1 MMRTIGNRCR
11 AIFKAN
17 RYFWLGII
25 GVALIVILLVVS
37 STYNRLGVGKQ
48 DIKAEFAQ
56 TAGVRVGDK
65 VNVAGVP
72 VGAVSGERL
81 EGDHVLIT
89 LQVNGDLK
97 LGPDA
102 KAAIKMA
109 TLLGARYIS
118 LDPGDG
124 SGLSGGRIHKNNTT
138 VPYDLNDVIQIGTPK
153 FEALNTQQLVKS
165 FQVIGDQLDGSPQLT
180 AQALDS
186 VGALAKT
193 INDRQAQVDG
203 LLKNLDRVTKILG
216 DNRNSLLLVITQ
228 GEAIANRV
236 MERQALLRELLNDV
250 ATLTRQLQQIGA
262 ENKNQLGPT
271 IGQLDTMAQGLQKNK
286 DNLDRL
292 LSIMPVSLRQFN
304 NALGN
309 GPYGEVGVPWLFPD
323 NWLCFARVIEGCQG

>member
-1 MMRTIGNRCR
+1 MMGKIRARFDRNR
-11 AIFKAN
+11 N
-17 RYFWLGII
+17 FWLGMI
-25 GVALIVILLVVS
+25 GAALIVVLLVGS
-37 STYNRLGVGKQ
+37 SGFNKLGVGKQ
-48 DIKAEFAQ
+48 SIDAEFAQ

-65 VNVAGVP
+65 VDVSGVP
-72 VGAVSGERL
+72 VGSVSGEKL

-124 SGLSGGRIHKNNTT
+124 SGLSGNRIHKNNTV
-138 VPYDLNDVIQIGTPK
+138 VPYDLNDVIQVGTPK
-153 FEALNTQQLVKS
+153 FEALNTQQLVQS
-165 FQVIGDQLDGSPQLT
+165 FKVIGDQLDGSPQLT

-193 INDRQAQVDG
+193 INDRRDQVDG
-203 LLKNLDRVTKILG
+203 LLKNLDKVTKILA

-236 MERQALLRELLNDV
+236 MERQALLRELLNNV
-250 ATLTRQLQQIGA
+250 ANLTRQLQQIGA
-262 ENKNQLGPT
+262 ENRNQLGPT
-271 IGQLDTMAQGLQKNK
+271 IDQLNTMAAGLQKNK

-292 LSIMPVSLRQFN
+292 LSIMPVSLRQLN

-309 GPYGEVGVPWLFPD
+309 GPYGEVGLPWLFPD